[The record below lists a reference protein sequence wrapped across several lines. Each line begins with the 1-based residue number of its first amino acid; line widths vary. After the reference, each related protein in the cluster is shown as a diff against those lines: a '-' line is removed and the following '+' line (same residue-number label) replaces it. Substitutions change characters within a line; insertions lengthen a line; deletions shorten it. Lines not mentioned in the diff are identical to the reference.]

1 MAPRG
6 RPRSFDRHKALASAM
21 EVFWAQGY
29 EGASMSDLTL
39 AMGIASPSLYAA
51 FGSKE
56 ELFRQAIELYN
67 TSEGGEIW
75 GVVAN
80 AGTAF
85 EAIEGFLMQSARVFT
100 RSDKPAGCL
109 VVLSALHATETSTTV
124 RHELIAMRQQNVA
137 DLAARLKRGVAAGE
151 ISRHADVNAIAGY
164 YVTVQQG
171 MSIQARDGRSRQV
184 LESIACAAL
193 AAWQPLVNA
202 KPPRKR
208 RRTRT

>member
-1 MAPRG
+1 
-6 RPRSFDRHKALASAM
+6 M

-67 TSEGGEIW
+67 ASEGGEIW
-75 GVVAN
+75 GAVAN

-100 RSDKPAGCL
+100 RSDKPPGCL
-109 VVLSALHATETSTTV
+109 VVLSALHATETSATV

-151 ISRHADVNAIAGY
+151 ISRHADVNAIASY

-184 LESIACAAL
+184 LESIARAAL

-208 RRTRT
+208 RRART